1 MKNATKTMLAALA
14 MAGALALGTT
24 SSRATVSASTN
35 PNQTGSPGAQKT
47 PDKADT
53 EINRKILTNL
63 LHADMDNLSDYRKV
77 KIITVA
83 GKVTLQGTLKS
94 DKQKAILHAAAESV
108 VGATNL
114 KDQVVARN

>member
-1 MKNATKTMLAALA
+1 MNNATKTTLAALV

-24 SSRATVSASTN
+24 SKASVLASTN
-35 PNQTGSPGAQKT
+35 PNPAGSPGAQKT

-77 KIITVA
+77 KIITVG
-83 GKVTLQGTLKS
+83 GKVTLQGTLKC

-108 VGATNL
+108 VGAANL
-114 KDQVVARN
+114 KDQILAKN